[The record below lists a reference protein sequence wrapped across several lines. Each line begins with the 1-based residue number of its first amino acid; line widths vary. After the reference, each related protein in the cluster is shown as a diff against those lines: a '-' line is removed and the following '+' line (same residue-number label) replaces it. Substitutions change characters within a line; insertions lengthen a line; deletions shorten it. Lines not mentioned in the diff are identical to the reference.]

1 MMTTPVK
8 CSNSIFMVKST
19 RKSIDRKHDLH
30 SMLRK
35 GNVKA
40 QITTGAKN
48 SEIQKRQYNRRLITK
63 FIKTIYFKCRKKW
76 AVKNNFHDV
85 MKHIK
90 NLGDEDFSNN
100 G

>member
-1 MMTTPVK
+1 
-8 CSNSIFMVKST
+8 
-19 RKSIDRKHDLH
+19 
-30 SMLRK
+30 MLRK

-48 SEIQKRQYNRRLITK
+48 SEIQKRQYNRRLISK
-63 FIKTIYFKCRKKW
+63 FIKTIYFKCRKEW